1 MLYAV
6 MSTETGKNSRVK
18 IPGITKCLTAA
29 RVKALEVAQAKYG
42 MTNVS
47 AR

>member
-1 MLYAV
+1 
-6 MSTETGKNSRVK
+6 MSKGTGKNSRVK
-18 IPGITKCLTAA
+18 IPEITKSLTAA
-29 RVKALEVAQAKYG
+29 RVKALKVAQAKYG